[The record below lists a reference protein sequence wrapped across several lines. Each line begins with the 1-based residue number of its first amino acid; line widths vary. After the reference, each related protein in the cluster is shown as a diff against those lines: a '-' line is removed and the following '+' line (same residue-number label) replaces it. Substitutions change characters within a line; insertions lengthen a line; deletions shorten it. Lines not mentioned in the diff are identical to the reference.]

1 MESAVR
7 STRAPVVMIIAGT
20 RPECIKLAP
29 VIRAL
34 AARGRLRAL
43 VVNSGQ
49 HRVAVRETLAS
60 FDIGCDIELDAP
72 PSLPNLR
79 AGYCHLRDRLHAVIR
94 ASAPDRVLVQGD
106 TLTAYAG
113 ARAGRDANCPVVH
126 VEAGLRT
133 ESVSDPF
140 PEEWFRRRIARH
152 ASIHFAPSVSAV
164 RHLHREGIDPATI
177 HRTGNTGIDCL
188 RVLLQEWEL
197 AGEAQP
203 DLEPVI
209 LVTLHRREN
218 WGRNADVICDALIE
232 IAARR
237 PELRLV
243 FPVHPNP
250 RVAPRIRRR
259 LGGRPG
265 FDLVAP
271 MAYRDFVR
279 AAASAALVISDSGG
293 VQEEIPHLGTPLLVP
308 RTNTERPESIATG
321 FVRLVAADRDLL
333 VRLALELLA
342 APRRAPLPFDRHAP
356 YGAGD
361 AGQRIAE
368 ILESHCLG
376 AMPSVAVAEVPL
388 P

>member
-7 STRAPVVMIIAGT
+7 STRAPVVMIVAGT

-34 AARGRLRAL
+34 AARGRLRAM

-49 HRVAVRETLAS
+49 HRAAVREMLAS
-60 FDIGCDIELDAP
+60 FGIGCDIELDAP
-72 PSLPNLR
+72 PPLPNLR
-79 AGYCHLRDRLHAVIR
+79 ASCRHLRDRLHAVIA
-94 ASAPDRVLVQGD
+94 ASAPDFVLVQGD

-113 ARAGRDANCPVVH
+113 ARAGHDANRPVVH

-152 ASIHFAPSVSAV
+152 ASVHFAPSVSAV

-177 HRTGNTGIDCL
+177 HRVGNTGIDCL
-188 RVLLQEWEL
+188 RALLHEWAL
-197 AGEAQP
+197 AGESPAST
-203 DLEPVI
+203 EPTI

-218 WGRNADVICDALIE
+218 WGHNADVICDALTE

-259 LGGRPG
+259 LGGLPG

-333 VRLALELLA
+333 VSLALELLA

-368 ILESHCLG
+368 ILESQCL
-376 AMPSVAVAEVPL
+376 APMPSVAAAEVPV